1 MSEVIEKFDK
11 IKNELEDLLYKL
23 IEMYKSEKNPRKR
36 LSLERIIRHMLRA
49 CAEVYQSKLIIEALY
64 LEKVVGK
71 HEGSD

>member
-23 IEMYKSEKNPRKR
+23 IEMYKSERNPRKR

-64 LEKVVGK
+64 LEKMIK
-71 HEGSD
+71 E